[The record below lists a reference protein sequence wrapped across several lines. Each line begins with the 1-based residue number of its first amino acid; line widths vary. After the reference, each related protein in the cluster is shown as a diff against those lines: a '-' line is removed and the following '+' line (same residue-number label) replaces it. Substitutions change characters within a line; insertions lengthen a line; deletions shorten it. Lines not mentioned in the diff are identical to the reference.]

1 MKQNKYIQNL
11 FAEMFQIDPI
21 DFGRRVAV
29 EKEMLQDVDVP
40 PTSLCFDS
48 SGNFL
53 FYPTIIG
60 IKVVNIKTNKVV
72 KLIGKVENTER
83 FLGLALYQPNLK
95 PTKISTSGSS
105 NKAAEGDPTLFCC
118 AYHKSRFYLFS
129 RREPDIGEDETQGR
143 DVFNEKPQESLAV
156 GTANVLPSMVLP
168 RGAILHTTFG
178 DIWIRLYSEE
188 VCFTFPVMFIHKSF
202 QTFFLPNFRFL
213 ELLRISQ
220 HMPKMDITTASF
232 SIE

>member
-1 MKQNKYIQNL
+1 
-11 FAEMFQIDPI
+11 MFQIDPI

-83 FLGLALYQPNLK
+83 FLGLALYQPESK

-156 GTANVLPSMVLP
+156 GTANVLPSIVLP
-168 RGAILHTTFG
+168 RGAILHTNFG

-188 VCFTFPVMFIHKSF
+188 VCLTFRVICIPRV
-202 QTFFLPNFRFL
+202 
-213 ELLRISQ
+213 
-220 HMPKMDITTASF
+220 F
-232 SIE
+232 SNLVSP